1 VILQRVFFCSCHALA
16 YVITANGVCLHLS
29 VPPLAPCCFFGTYNY
44 MHVLWHNR
52 LEREKHRLQQL
63 HSKKW
68 GGLVFKGGP
77 TFSEVKPGYDWIDM
91 YPITPLCH
99 TCNTHTLVLQQMKAQ
114 GSPTICGA
122 RGCVEEQL
130 LVQM

>member
-1 VILQRVFFCSCHALA
+1 MVSDFICQSLLLLHAASLA
-16 YVITANGVCLHLS
+16 HITACMYCGII
-29 VPPLAPCCFFGTYNY
+29 G
-44 MHVLWHNR
+44 W
-52 LEREKHRLQQL
+52 REKAPFATT
-63 HSKKW
+63 SFKKVGW
-68 GGLVFKGGP
+68 ACFQGRAYIH
-77 TFSEVKPGYDWIDM
+77 FSEVKPGCDWIDM